1 VDGVLHIDFETR
13 SAIDLTKAGAYRYAE
28 DPSTDI
34 VCSCQSFG
42 DEPEVSAWLR
52 SDPVPERVAMHVVSG
67 GLLVAHNKDFERILW
82 RYVLTPRY
90 GWPEPALEQWR
101 CTAAKAAYMALPR
114 SLGEAAYVMGVTEQ
128 KDEEGH
134 RLMKQMCRPR
144 KILTPD
150 MPDYLYWDEKL
161 GAETRSWDATRM
173 PDGSII
179 LWVYTPQKMARE
191 LEYCKQDVRTER
203 ALDKKV
209 PDLPERELAVFFLDM
224 KINDRGL
231 RIDVPTVIHC
241 RSVAKSCY
249 AELSNEMEVLTGRY
263 CKPSMV
269 GAIADWLN
277 REGVRTA
284 DGKEITSIAAEPLE
298 QLLAQE
304 GLPAHVKRV
313 LEIRDEAARTSTSKF
328 DSMLLRRNLDGR
340 ARGNFMLYGAHTTRW
355 SGTGFQPQ
363 NLMRPTGD
371 VDIRYAL
378 KLLMEGAD
386 ADWLEML
393 IGAPAMQVVAEC
405 MRGMICAD
413 PGKEF
418 ITADFSNIEGRVN
431 AWLHDEL
438 WKVQAFRDYDTI
450 IGYDLSGEPI
460 RKGRDLYLLAAEGI
474 NEVPAGTYNKKS
486 PERQHGKV
494 AELSMGYQGGINAF
508 TNMGK
513 NYHVHVPPKKA
524 NQIKIGWRKQHPN
537 IEQGWADLDDAALN
551 AVSDPGTAYWACNHR
566 IGFAV
571 HGLFLYMRVPS
582 GDTLKYCRPEI
593 RKARKMITV
602 IDEATGEPVRK
613 VMEREAVSYWGPEG
627 SSRRWTRKYGY
638 GGHWDENAVQK
649 ISRDLLVHGMLK
661 VEADGYPL
669 VLHSHDEA
677 VSEVEKGF
685 GDLDAYCKTL
695 AQLPGWGDGCPVV
708 AEGWRGERYRK

>member
-1 VDGVLHIDFETR
+1 MDDVLHIDDETR
-13 SAIDLTKAGAYRYAE
+13 SAIDLTKAGAYRYFE

-34 VCSCQSFG
+34 SCVCFAFG
-42 DEPEVSAWLR
+42 DEPEVGAWLR
-52 SDPVPERVAMHVVSG
+52 GDPVPERVAMHVMAG
-67 GLLVAHNKDFERILW
+67 KLLVAHNKDFERTGWHYILG
-82 RYVLTPRY
+82 PRY

-134 RLMKQMCRPR
+134 RLMKQMCRPK

-161 GAETRSWDATRM
+161 GSLLRTWDATRM

-191 LEYCKQDVRTER
+191 VEYCKQDVRTER
-203 ALDKKV
+203 ALDKKL
-209 PDLPERELAVFFLDM
+209 PDLPESELPIFFMDM
-224 KINDRGL
+224 RINDRGL
-231 RIDVPTVIHC
+231 RIDVPTVVHC

-269 GAIADWLN
+269 GAIVDWLN
-277 REGVRTA
+277 REGMKTT
-284 DGKEITSIAAEPLE
+284 DGKDVSSIAAEPLE
-298 QLLAQE
+298 QMLAQE
-304 GLPAHVKRV
+304 GLPAHVRRV
-313 LEIRDEAARTSTSKF
+313 LEIRDEASRTSTSKF

-340 ARGNFMLYGAHTTRW
+340 ARGNFLIYGAHTTRW

-378 KLLMEGAD
+378 RLLMEGVD
-386 ADWLEML
+386 ADWLELL

-418 ITADFSNIEGRVN
+418 ITGDFANIEGRVN

-438 WKVQAFRDYDTI
+438 WKCQAFRDYDTI
-450 IGYDLSGEPI
+450 LGYEKNGDPI
-460 RKGRDLYLLAAEGI
+460 RKGRDLYLIAAEVMSGV
-474 NEVPAGTYNKKS
+474 EPGTYNKKS

-494 AELSMGYQGGINAF
+494 AELSMGYQGGIHAF
-508 TNMGK
+508 ANMGK
-513 NYHVHVPPKKA
+513 NYHVHVAPKKA
-524 NQIKIGWRKQHPN
+524 NQIKLGWRKSHPC
-537 IEQGWADLDDAALN
+537 IVQGWEDLDNAALS
-551 AVSDPGTAYWACNHR
+551 AVADQGTAYWACNRR
-566 IGFAV
+566 IGFV
-571 HGLFLYMRVPS
+571 KSGHFLYMRVPS
-582 GDTLKYCRPEI
+582 GKTLAYCRPEI
-593 RKARKMITV
+593 RQHRKKIEV
-602 IDEATGEPVRK
+602 IDPATGEVVQK
-613 VMEREAVSYWGPEG
+613 VMEKEAVSYWGAEG
-627 SSRRWTRKYGY
+627 STRRWTRKYGY
-638 GGHWDENAVQK
+638 GGHWNENAVQK

-661 VEADGYPL
+661 VEAAGYPL

-685 GDLDAYCKTL
+685 GDLDEYCKLL
-695 AQLPGWGDGCPVV
+695 AQIPDWAAGCPVV
-708 AEGWRGERYRK
+708 AEGWRGPRYRK

>member
-1 VDGVLHIDFETR
+1 MSNNVCHLDLETR
-13 SAIDLTKAGAYRYAE
+13 SAIDLKKAGAYRYAE
-28 DPSTDI
+28 DASTDA
-34 VCSCQSFG
+34 VMACYAFG
-42 DEPEVSAWLR
+42 DEEVESWLMG
-52 SDPVPERVAMHVVSG
+52 DPLPDRIALHSISG
-67 GLLVAHNKDFERILW
+67 GIFTAHNASFERTLW
-82 RYVLTPRY
+82 HYVLGPRY
-90 GWPEPALEQWR
+90 GWPEPAIEQWR

-134 RLMKQMCRPR
+134 RLMTQLCKPKR
-144 KILTPD
+144 ILTPD

-179 LWVYTPQKMARE
+179 LWVYTPAKMARE
-191 LEYCKQDVRTER
+191 VEYCKQDVRTER
-203 ALDKKV
+203 ALDKKL
-209 PDLPERELAVFFLDM
+209 PDLPESELPIFFLDM
-224 KINDRGL
+224 RINDRGL
-231 RIDVPTVIHC
+231 RIDVPTVVHC

-249 AELSNEMEVLTGRY
+249 ATLSNEMEVLTGRY

-277 REGVRTA
+277 REGIRTA

-304 GLPAHVKRV
+304 GLPAHVRRV
-313 LEIRDEAARTSTSKF
+313 LEIRDEASRTSTSKF

-340 ARGNFMLYGAHTTRW
+340 ARGNFLIYGAHTTRW

-363 NLMRPTGD
+363 NLLRPTGD
-371 VDIRYAL
+371 VDIWYAL

-431 AWLHDEL
+431 SWLHDEL

-602 IDEATGEPVRK
+602 IDEETGEPVRK

-661 VEADGYPL
+661 VEAAGYPL

-695 AQLPGWGDGCPVV
+695 AQLPDWGDGCPVV
-708 AEGWRGERYRK
+708 AEGWRGTRYRK